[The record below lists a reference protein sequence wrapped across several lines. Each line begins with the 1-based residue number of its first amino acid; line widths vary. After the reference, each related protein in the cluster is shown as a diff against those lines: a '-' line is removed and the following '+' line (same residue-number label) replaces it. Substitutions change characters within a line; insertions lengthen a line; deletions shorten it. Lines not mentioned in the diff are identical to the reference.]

1 MDSTKLM
8 RDIKEGDICMGFI
21 IKCTNCGQLSELEDG
36 FFKKANEIQV
46 YDSGEFLVSIKCTGC
61 GNEVVSNYEE

>member
-1 MDSTKLM
+1 
-8 RDIKEGDICMGFI
+8 MGFI